1 MPTKGSRLAAGHD
14 IYAIEE
20 IQIPARGQKLV
31 ETGIA
36 VGLPPNTNVR
46 LVPRSGLASKKGI
59 DNGGGVIDANYRGEV
74 KVIMI
79 KHSNNDCHIME
90 GERIAQMISEKIDMS
105 DAMEVDKLEDTIR
118 GEEGFRST
126 D

>member
-1 MPTKGSRLAAGHD
+1 MAAGHD

-20 IQIPARGQKLV
+20 IRRPARGQKLV

-36 VGLPPNTNVR
+36 VGLSSNTYAR
-46 LVPRSGLASKKGI
+46 LAPRSGLASKEEI
-59 DNGGGVIDANYRGEV
+59 DIGGGVIDAHYTGEV

-79 KHSNNDCHIME
+79 NHSDSDCHIME
-90 GERIAQMISEKIDMS
+90 GERIAQMIIEKIDML

-118 GEEGFRST
+118 GKEGFGST
-126 D
+126 DL